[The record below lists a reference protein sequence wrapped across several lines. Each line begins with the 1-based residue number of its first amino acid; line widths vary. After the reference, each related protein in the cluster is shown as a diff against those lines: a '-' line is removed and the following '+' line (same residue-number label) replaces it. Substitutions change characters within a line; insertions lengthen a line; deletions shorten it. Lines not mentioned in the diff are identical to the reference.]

1 MKAKK
6 TFREIWRVLDKKGKQ
21 DLCRKIGTSYP
32 FLSMVA
38 NGKKKPGPDLVG
50 RITKETGAAVHYRTT
65 TKVKAVLVNDYGTAE
80 ET

>member
-38 NGKKKPGPDLVG
+38 NGKKVPSFTLVD
-50 RITKETGAAVHYRTT
+50 RIAKETGAAVHYKTT
-65 TKVKAVLVNDYGTAE
+65 TKIKAVLVNNYGTE